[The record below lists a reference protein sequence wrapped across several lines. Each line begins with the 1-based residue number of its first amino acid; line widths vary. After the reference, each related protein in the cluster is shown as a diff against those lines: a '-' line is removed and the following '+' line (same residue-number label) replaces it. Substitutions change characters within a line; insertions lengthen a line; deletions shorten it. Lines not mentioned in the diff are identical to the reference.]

1 MSDLSSCKANR
12 YRNILMDNR
21 SDCLS
26 NVQIIECAKFIREQ
40 TRDSII
46 WLKTHYSDVCSIG
59 DLYINNI
66 LDSIDSRIEE
76 DTLNSM
82 DWKDILLVD
91 DQMVR
96 SIDDVN
102 DDERRIYFINHI
114 CDSYSLYLNG
124 DDPNPFNF

>member
-1 MSDLSSCKANR
+1 
-12 YRNILMDNR
+12 MDNR
-21 SDCLS
+21 LTNSSL
-26 NVQIIECAKFIREQ
+26 NAQIIECTKFIRKQ

-46 WLKTHYSDVCSIG
+46 WLKKHYSDVCSNG

-66 LDSIDSRIEE
+66 LDSIYSRIGE

-82 DWKDILLVD
+82 GWKDILLVD

-96 SIDDVN
+96 SIDDAI
-102 DDERRIYFINHI
+102 DDERCIYFINHI

-124 DDPNPFNF
+124 DDPKPFNF